1 MKNRFIRTL
10 SPITAVVISVLDIAV
25 AFFAV
30 LSVSFFKTEGGLR
43 PYIFLALEIFAV
55 IVAILVTKEVL
66 LGGIVFRED
75 EIEFNMI
82 DEDNVFLYEDI
93 AKVEI
98 YKDNSASLT
107 KNFNDR
113 HALITI
119 ETKDGNAHP
128 LDAGLIDVKKVK
140 SIKKELEKHIGS
152 EIIELRIINKLNIL
166 DNNSSKD

>member
-10 SPITAVVISVLDIAV
+10 SPITAVVISVLDVAV

-82 DEDNVFLYEDI
+82 DEDNVFLYCFQGYYGRI
-93 AKVEI
+93 
-98 YKDNSASLT
+98 
-107 KNFNDR
+107 
-113 HALITI
+113 
-119 ETKDGNAHP
+119 
-128 LDAGLIDVKKVK
+128 
-140 SIKKELEKHIGS
+140 HIGS
-152 EIIELRIINKLNIL
+152 LGIVVELYAVYFT
-166 DNNSSKD
+166 